1 MTGLVALLGDPV
13 SHSLSPRMHHAAF
26 EALGLDLRYLA
37 FRVDAA
43 HFPEALRGLRALG
56 AVGANVTVPHK
67 ERAFALVDE
76 VSPEAVQCGAVNAVT
91 FDRGRAVGHNTDGR
105 AIRETLESLG
115 APEGP
120 ALLLGTGGVAR
131 AAAGALAD
139 RGADPVYIAGRDLE
153 KGKNLV
159 RELVSRGIRANF
171 EVVPLDALPGN
182 CLLGVHATSLGL
194 PENPFPPTIL
204 EAMMGALREG
214 GALLDL
220 VYSPGGTPLV
230 AAARRRGLNARDGTE
245 VLLRQGAASF
255 TLFTGKAAP
264 LRAMARALG
273 IGEIPGVAS

>member
-26 EALGLDLRYLA
+26 KALGLDLRYLA

-43 HFPEALRGLRALG
+43 HFSEALRGLKALG
-56 AVGANVTVPHK
+56 AAGVNVTVPHK
-67 ERAFALVDE
+67 ERAFALADE
-76 VSPEAVQCGAVNAVT
+76 VTPEGVRCGAVNAVT
-91 FDRGRAVGHNTDGR
+91 FERGSLVGHNTDSA
-105 AIRETLESLG
+105 AIRGALEDLG
-115 APEGP
+115 ALGGP
-120 ALLLGTGGVAR
+120 ALLLGTGGAAR

-159 RELVSRGIRANF
+159 RELVSRGVRANF

-182 CLLGVHATSLGL
+182 CPLGVHATSLGL
-194 PENPFPPTIL
+194 PENPLPPPLL
-204 EAMMGALREG
+204 EAMLGALREG
-214 GALLDL
+214 GTLLDL
-220 VYSPGGTPLV
+220 VYAPGGTPLV

-264 LRAMARALG
+264 LGAMARALG
-273 IGEIPGVAS
+273 VGEIPGGAS

>member
-26 EALGLDLRYLA
+26 EALGLDLRYMP
-37 FRVDAA
+37 FRVEAA
-43 HFPEALRGLRALG
+43 QFPEALRGLRALG

-67 ERAFALVDE
+67 ERAFALADE
-76 VSPEAVQCGAVNAVT
+76 VSPESVRCGAVNAVV

-105 AIRETLESLG
+105 AIREVLEGLG

-139 RGADPVYIAGRDLE
+139 RGADPVFIAGRDLE

-159 RELVSRGIRANF
+159 RELVSRGVRANF

-182 CLLGVHATSLGL
+182 CSLGVHATSLGL
-194 PENPFPPTIL
+194 PENPLPPPLL
-204 EAMMGALREG
+204 EAMLRALREG
-214 GALLDL
+214 GTLLDL
-220 VYSPGGTPLV
+220 VYAPGGTPLV
-230 AAARRRGLNARDGTE
+230 AAARRRGLNAQDGTE

-264 LRAMARALG
+264 LGAMARALG
-273 IGEIPGVAS
+273 IGEIPGGAS